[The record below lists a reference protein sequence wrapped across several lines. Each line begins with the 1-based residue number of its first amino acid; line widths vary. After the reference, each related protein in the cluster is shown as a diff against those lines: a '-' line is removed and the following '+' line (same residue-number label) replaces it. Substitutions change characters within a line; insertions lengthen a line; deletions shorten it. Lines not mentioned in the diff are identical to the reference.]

1 MEYFLEMEHL
11 FKINFPLHHL
21 LNSKPQFIYW
31 FIFAFDEVNDWA
43 LSSTISNH
51 SNYVNTSNTNSH
63 AGEDYKIYN
72 AAATNKNNIKEPN
85 ASSSRKLFQNL
96 ESGKLFEHVDF
107 TKGRWDNSRI
117 FKILEHAYTGSEYVK
132 LSKEYDVTLVTQSS
146 LDKLSWLIKVSNA
159 VF

>member
-1 MEYFLEMEHL
+1 MEHFLEGIAPFRHL
-11 FKINFPLHHL
+11 YINPV
-21 LNSKPQFIYW
+21 
-31 FIFAFDEVNDWA
+31 DEVNDWD

-85 ASSSRKLFQNL
+85 TSSSRKLFQNL

-117 FKILEHAYTGSEYVK
+117 FKIFEHAYTGSEYVK

-159 VF
+159 VFLQLFF

>member
-1 MEYFLEMEHL
+1 M
-11 FKINFPLHHL
+11 
-21 LNSKPQFIYW
+21 
-31 FIFAFDEVNDWA
+31 
-43 LSSTISNH
+43 SNH
-51 SNYVNTSNTNSH
+51 SNYANTSNTNSH

-117 FKILEHAYTGSEYVK
+117 FKIFEHAYTGSEYVK

-159 VF
+159 VFFAIFYEIFNKNIIFFTLSVAPPPRLSFSDNIFLPLYYAATNRKC